1 MNHGFLLH
9 KILQIKA
16 TDPSYIIL
24 QTTGSRART
33 LVCHRGKVKI
43 VEAKIY
49 RKITGACLL
58 CFFPAF
64 PGDQAQGRE
73 QIKILNL
80 WQNISTSPVEW

>member
-16 TDPSYIIL
+16 TDPSYLIL

-33 LVCHRGKVKI
+33 LVGHKGKVKI
-43 VEAKIY
+43 VKARIY
-49 RKITGACLL
+49 SKITGACLL

-64 PGDQAQGRE
+64 TGDQAQGSE
-73 QIKILNL
+73 
-80 WQNISTSPVEW
+80 